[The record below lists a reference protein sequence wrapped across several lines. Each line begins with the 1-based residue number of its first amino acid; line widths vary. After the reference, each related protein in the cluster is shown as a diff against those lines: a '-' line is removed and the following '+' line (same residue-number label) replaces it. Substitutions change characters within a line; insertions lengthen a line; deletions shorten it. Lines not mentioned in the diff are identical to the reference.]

1 MKVGDLVQLS
11 AKGAKV
17 KANHSFVGGIGIVM
31 ELKPNGYYDLAIQWI
46 PKKGQY
52 RNRLSWFKRYEIKKV
67 KASNIKN
74 KKNS

>member
-52 RNRLSWFKRYEIKKV
+52 RNRLSWFKRYEIKKSESIQQ
-67 KASNIKN
+67 KKQ
-74 KKNS
+74 KNS